1 MREPEFWKPVIASLL
16 ATPVCLFLGLVSG
29 GVGHGDYV
37 LARILFPYTM
47 LAALLFEEIA
57 APLILLAVV
66 QFPLY
71 GVILGTAAKRGRSG
85 AALLVVL
92 VVHALS
98 AAACF
103 LDAVVNVSG

>member
-1 MREPEFWKPVIASLL
+1 MRNPEFWRPVIVSLA
-16 ATPVCLFLGLVSG
+16 ATPVCLFLGLVSA

-47 LAALLFEEIA
+47 LSAFLFEEIG
-57 APLILLAVV
+57 APLIFLAVA

-71 GVILGTAAKRGRSG
+71 GLALGAAAKRGRLG
-85 AALLVVL
+85 TALLLLL
-92 VVHALS
+92 VVHALA

-103 LDAVVNVSG
+103 MEFGENFSG